1 MAQITGRS
9 AIVALALLLAAPAV
23 AAETASER
31 AACTPDVWRLCA
43 AEIPDVGAIKSCLRR
58 EKPRLSAGCRT
69 VMERADASLRTAS
82 AAGGTATSR
91 N

>member
-1 MAQITGRS
+1 MKQRS
-9 AIVALALLLAAPAV
+9 VIAILSLLTLTAPAY
-23 AAETASER
+23 AEATSAQR

-43 AEIPDVGAIKSCLRR
+43 SEIPDVGAIKLCLRR

-69 VMERADASLRTAS
+69 VMDAAEKPVQTA
-82 AAGGTATSR
+82 AR